1 MANVAPVLEF
11 MPVGFRFRPTDEEL
25 VNHYLT
31 NKLIG
36 DADNLDLQIIPEI
49 DVCKHE
55 PWDIPAFS
63 MIKSDDPEWFF
74 FSPRDYKYSNS
85 TRSNRATMCGYW
97 KSTGKDRN
105 IKVRGSNEIIG
116 NKKTLVFYRGRVPH
130 GVKTHWVIHE
140 YHAVTFPADQRTFVL
155 CKLMKKYEKAE
166 GRTGDEGEPSNFMP
180 SDCEIVPSEGR
191 IPDVHSSPQNI
202 LELMFQTQQQSADEY
217 DLSFFPPS
225 PIVNEQEFS
234 FPFSPRFNSHTGND
248 DSSVNVPF
256 ETTEEEDNFV
266 NSLLVDD
273 EEKVYMNRM
282 IASIHSPT
290 HAEPSGVYWESSDTD
305 AEVVSAQYGY
315 IPETSIKSNKNDGPR
330 ILLLSE
336 VNSSELSSNREA
348 KQERKG
354 RSFQDDLDS
363 SSADSTPARP
373 LKINRTKH
381 VGSASTSKTWKTQ
394 YQPKS
399 AASVSLRAGAR
410 RSQTHRKISTKEA
423 YHEAQKETPVH
434 SDNNKR
440 EAKVTDKRSISKS
453 PSSESSGV
461 CGRNTFIQLETP
473 SSSQNLSSPSVY
485 LGNVVI
491 GLFLFVVIIW
501 EMLSYGKFF

>member
-1 MANVAPVLEF
+1 MANVALVLES

-49 DVCKHE
+49 DVCKNE

-85 TRSNRATMCGYW
+85 TRSNRATMCGFW

-105 IKVRGSNEIIG
+105 IKVRGSNEVIG
-116 NKKTLVFYRGRVPH
+116 TKKTLVFYRGRVPN

-140 YHAVTFPADQRTFVL
+140 YHAVTFPSDQRTFVL
-155 CKLMKKYEKAE
+155 CKLMKKHEKAE

-191 IPDVHSSPQNI
+191 IPDVHPFPQNN
-202 LELMFQTQQQSADEY
+202 LESMFQTQESADEY
-217 DLSFFPPS
+217 DLSFFPSS
-225 PIVNEQEFS
+225 PIVNEQEFF
-234 FPFSPRFNSHTGND
+234 FPRNN

-273 EEKVYMNRM
+273 EEKVYLNRM
-282 IASIHSPT
+282 IAPIHSPT
-290 HAEPSGVYWESSDTD
+290 LAEPSGVYWESSDTD

-315 IPETSIKSNKNDGPR
+315 IPETSIKSYKNDGPR
-330 ILLLSE
+330 EILLLSK
-336 VNSSELSSNREA
+336 VNSSELPSNREA

-354 RSFQDDLDS
+354 RSFQDDFDS

-373 LKINRTKH
+373 FRINRVKH
-381 VGSASTSKTWKTQ
+381 VASASTSKTWKTQ
-394 YQPKS
+394 YQPRS
-399 AASVSLRAGAR
+399 AASLSLRAGAR
-410 RSQTHRKISTKEA
+410 RSQAHRKISTKEA

-434 SDNNKR
+434 SNNNKR
-440 EAKVTDKRSISKS
+440 EAQVTDKRSTSKS
-453 PSSESSGV
+453 PRSESSGV
-461 CGRNTFIQLETP
+461 NGRNTFIQLETP

-491 GLFLFVVIIW
+491 GLVLFVVIIW
-501 EMLSYGKFF
+501 EMLSCGKFF